1 MGMVNIQF
9 EVPGGDYCVG
19 KRHQE
24 GNEILCSKLT
34 SASIITEN
42 NREFKLYRCRLFG
55 STLGHDVNA
64 SKPFK
69 CSECKDHEVY

>member
-1 MGMVNIQF
+1 MGMVSILL

-19 KRHQE
+19 KRHE
-24 GNEILCSKLT
+24 VDNEILCSKLT

-55 STLGHDVNA
+55 STLVHDVNT

-69 CSECKDHEVY
+69 CLECKDNEVN